1 MAVTR
6 IGEQVTNWTATST
19 PEGTN
24 TVSVD
29 IPLTVINNDV
39 LVVIFNVLSPSFI
52 TQQLIDPNPPGMYS
66 SRRSEL
72 RISSEDFDELTS
84 YAGVDVGANGLY
96 VFTKHWET
104 GDPTSFD
111 FEIGP
116 YFNDDNEIDF
126 EGFVGKVGQFV
137 VIGYRGNDVNSIVE
151 TYLRWWGKS
160 GSGTTAHTFQL
171 PTTKDDSMLM
181 LIGSAVHKDRVSPVT
196 PPVVVNDATFTS
208 VHSHTYSETLLDV
221 RRFIPT
227 DDPDPIGSPL
237 QEYYIGDFEISEF
250 LTTGQGTFPIDF
262 DVTGAHDSNISIVL
276 SLIESGAQ
284 TTDPKP
290 TGSGPSITGRGYR
303 AWTEDIVNALEVE
316 IWKPNS
322 VGILAV
328 ASSGADAPV
337 CLSGT
342 FNFDSLG
349 NCLGGEAYFLQ
360 PPIQVPNEGV
370 LRLKLTSSDVTS
382 EYWYSALMENI
393 ERVKANKY
401 KVKLVGLFE
410 VNRYDACGAI
420 PTFPTLT
427 GVYPTKLN
435 LFEGKVIPI
444 AAGTADEQQSWED
457 LLQRRFDLWPD
468 ISYGVGAEFV
478 WSQGRARDGT
488 VRKINYT
495 KNLRRMRMKVDEY
508 SITDYVTSYYYDS
521 GGVLNPADKGS
532 RNDLDVLT
540 PRRVVSTEQ
549 DGAGNLIAPIGS
561 QLPFYLERSHVFDVQ
576 GLLKPPIQING
587 IPGIG
592 GQYVAGSS
600 VIVKSRGSSA
610 GNIESKITT
619 GALPYEESL

>member
-1 MAVTR
+1 MQT
-6 IGEQVTNWTATST
+6 TNWVATST
-19 PEGTN
+19 PEGIN

-29 IPLTVINNDV
+29 IPLTVIDNDV
-39 LVVIFNVLSPSFI
+39 LVVVLNVLSPTFI
-52 TQQLIDPNPPGMYS
+52 TQQLISAGPPSLYS

-72 RISSEDFDELTS
+72 RVSSEDFDELTS
-84 YAGVDVGANGLY
+84 YAAVDVEANGLY
-96 VFTKHWET
+96 VFTKHWQT

-116 YFNDDNEIDF
+116 YFPDDNEIDT

-137 VIGYRGNDVNSIVE
+137 AIGYRSTDVNSIVE

-181 LIGSAVHKDRVSPVT
+181 LIGSAVHKNRVSPVAA
-196 PPVVVNDATFTS
+196 PVVVNDATFTS
-208 VHSHTYSETLLDV
+208 VHSHTYPETLLDV
-221 RRFIPT
+221 RRFVPE
-227 DDPDPIGSPL
+227 DDPDPINLPL
-237 QEYYIGDFEISEF
+237 EEYYIGDFEISEF

-262 DVTGAHDSNISIVL
+262 DVTGAHNSNISIAL
-276 SLIESGAQ
+276 SLIESSAQ

-303 AWTEDIVNALEVE
+303 VWTEDIVNALEVE

-322 VGILAV
+322 VGTLAI
-328 ASSGADAPV
+328 ASSGADAPI

-370 LRLKLTSSDVTS
+370 LRLKLTTNDVTS
-382 EYWYSALMENI
+382 EYWYSALMQNV
-393 ERVKANKY
+393 ERVNANKY

-410 VNRYDACGAI
+410 INRYDACGAL
-420 PTFPTLT
+420 PEFPTLA
-427 GVYPTKLN
+427 GIYPTKLN
-435 LFEGKVIPI
+435 LFEGKIIPI

-468 ISYGVGAEFV
+468 IAYGVGADLI
-478 WSQGRARDGT
+478 WSQGRSRDGK

-495 KNLRRMRMKVDEY
+495 KNLNRMRMKPDEY

-532 RNDLDVLT
+532 RNDLEPLT
-540 PRRVVSTEQ
+540 PRRVVQTEQ

-576 GLLKPPIQING
+576 GLLKPPILINA
-587 IPGIG
+587 IPGVG

-600 VIVKSRGSSA
+600 VIIKSRSSTA
-610 GNIESKITT
+610 GNIQSKITT
-619 GALPYEESL
+619 GALPYEETL